1 MPMISQLEKTE
12 EFTMKIKNFNNYQP
26 KKHNVKIL
34 ENIFLLFFSSS
45 EISKLY

>member
-34 ENIFLLFFSSS
+34 EYIFIVFFIFRNI
-45 EISKLY
+45 